1 MKTYFKK
8 NTEWKEIATVQN
20 PNSFVFERTVF
31 VHRWRGT
38 YLVAEAYRGRR
49 ITQAITDSY
58 RSSAG
63 IRTEQ
68 MEMND
73 AKLQFVSALSVYV
86 GHAGANPVVAGELF
100 MKDGNDALR
109 VRVGR
114 CGFLGLRVQL
124 RNLIQWVLPV
134 RLSLVAVHYNY
145 STRRIALG
153 AD

>member
-1 MKTYFKK
+1 M
-8 NTEWKEIATVQN
+8 
-20 PNSFVFERTVF
+20 
-31 VHRWRGT
+31 
-38 YLVAEAYRGRR
+38 AEAYRGRR

-73 AKLQFVSALSVYV
+73 AKLQFVSTAALSVYV

-100 MKDGNDALR
+100 IKDGNDALR

-124 RNLIQWVLPV
+124 RNLIQ
-134 RLSLVAVHYNY
+134 
-145 STRRIALG
+145 
-153 AD
+153 